1 MANDRAVIFDMD
13 GIIFDS
19 ERLVLECWEAL
30 AVKYQLEGMREAYYP
45 CIGTNEAKTRE
56 IMEAYYGETFPYE
69 TFRQESS
76 VLFHERIK
84 REGLSVKKGVR
95 ELLEYLKE
103 QNIPVGL
110 ASSTRL
116 SVVAQELQQ
125 AGLYEYFCAVTG
137 GDQLKHSKPEP
148 DIYLMACEKM
158 GVRPEETYAVEDSY
172 NGIRSS
178 YRAGMMPIMVP
189 DLLAPTEEMK
199 AKSVIILEDLLKVR
213 EWLISQWK

>member
-1 MANDRAVIFDMD
+1 
-13 GIIFDS
+13 
-19 ERLVLECWEAL
+19 
-30 AVKYQLEGMREAYYP
+30 
-45 CIGTNEAKTRE
+45 
-56 IMEAYYGETFPYE
+56 MEAYYGETFPYE

-84 REGLSVKKGVR
+84 RESLPVKKGVR

-116 SVVAQELQQ
+116 SVVTQELQQ

-172 NGIRSS
+172 NGIFVPGRNDADHGAGSAGAHRRNEGEECHHPGRSGEGQ
-178 YRAGMMPIMVP
+178 GMAY
-189 DLLAPTEEMK
+189 L
-199 AKSVIILEDLLKVR
+199 SVEIAYL
-213 EWLISQWK
+213 

>member
-1 MANDRAVIFDMD
+1 MTNDRAVIFDMD

-84 REGLSVKKGVR
+84 RESLPVKKGVR

-116 SVVAQELQQ
+116 SVVTQELQHKAI
-125 AGLYEYFCAVTG
+125 AGSGSRLRHSGAGESKSAAIAPVAAISAVAALVCLERMILSRRRLIG
-137 GDQLKHSKPEP
+137 
-148 DIYLMACEKM
+148 
-158 GVRPEETYAVEDSY
+158 
-172 NGIRSS
+172 
-178 YRAGMMPIMVP
+178 
-189 DLLAPTEEMK
+189 
-199 AKSVIILEDLLKVR
+199 VIIRIIPVKIYTVLTSILRTLGF
-213 EWLISQWK
+213 LT